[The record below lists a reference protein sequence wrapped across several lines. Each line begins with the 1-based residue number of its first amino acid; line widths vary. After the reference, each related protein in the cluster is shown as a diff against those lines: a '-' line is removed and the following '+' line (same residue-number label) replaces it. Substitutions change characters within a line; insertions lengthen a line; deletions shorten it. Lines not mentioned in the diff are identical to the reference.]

1 MFAEGL
7 VAFLAADSGVS
18 GILGTPASRGDKTN
32 GVFPNIAIKEATMP
46 YIVYLQISARPVISF
61 AGPNRLTYARWRL
74 SCYGASYGSAKT
86 LAQKVKRALNGFQG
100 PWTDSSPSV
109 TYVGSTWLLSES
121 DTAEPIPH
129 GTIWAVH
136 VDFEF
141 WFNDNTP

>member
-7 VAFLAADSGVS
+7 VAFLAADAGVVS
-18 GILGTPASRGDKTN
+18 VLGTPAARSDKNN
-32 GVFPNIAIKEATMP
+32 GIYPNVAIKVPAMP

-74 SCYGASYGSAKT
+74 SCYGASYASAKT
-86 LAQKVKRALNGFQG
+86 LAEKVKRALNGFQG
-100 PWTDSSPSV
+100 PWTDSSPAV
-109 TYVGSTWLLSES
+109 TFVGSTWLLTEYDTSE
-121 DTAEPIPH
+121 PVPH
-129 GTIWAVH
+129 GTIWTVH